1 MDLPVL
7 QRIAP
12 ELDELLR
19 GGFINKIHQ
28 PLPREVLLRIR
39 LPQGGEAK
47 LALSADPQLG
57 RAHLTDLRIP
67 NPPSPP
73 RFCSFLRAHFQGSRI
88 LKVAASSDDRVLRI
102 EAVRGPEEARIE
114 RALILE
120 LLGRDSNIILVD
132 RSSNRIMDCLH
143 RIPGKEAG
151 SRVVIAGCEYLPP
164 QRHGRPV
171 VSPSVSIGKGRF
183 VPGIA
188 MSADG
193 RRYLTPAADAAHD
206 MSFPSMNEAADAFF
220 RPKLQSALLEGLRRA
235 LASPLKA
242 RLRSLDRRLTK
253 IQADHDRA
261 EKLAS
266 RAEEGELLKA
276 NLNRLKKGMD
286 RIVVQ
291 DWETGEDRA
300 VKLEPALEPV
310 ANMERI
316 FRKAAKGKRGRQ
328 MVRRRFEQTLEEQR
342 AVKDQLFFIESAKDV
357 AELEE
362 ITTGLRPEPSQV
374 KPRGGSERD
383 AGRGPQSGLIRE
395 FQTRSGRV
403 VLVGKSAAG
412 NDYLVRRKAKRGDL
426 WFHVKDWPGAHVL
439 LTHRGKEP
447 ASAEDMEF
455 AAGLAVD
462 FSKAQGK
469 GKVEVIIAN
478 VQDLGHPKRGIAGQV
493 TVKNYKTILSEGRS
507 SDSML
512 FSKP

>member
-1 MDLPVL
+1 MIP
-7 QRIAP
+7 AS
-12 ELDELLR
+12 
-19 GGFINKIHQ
+19 GFI
-28 PLPREVLLRIR
+28 E
-39 LPQGGEAK
+39 QG
-47 LALSADPQLG
+47 P
-57 RAHLTDLRIP
+57 
-67 NPPSPP
+67 
-73 RFCSFLRAHFQGSRI
+73 
-88 LKVAASSDDRVLRI
+88 
-102 EAVRGPEEARIE
+102 
-114 RALILE
+114 
-120 LLGRDSNIILVD
+120 
-132 RSSNRIMDCLH
+132 
-143 RIPGKEAG
+143 
-151 SRVVIAGCEYLPP
+151 
-164 QRHGRPV
+164 
-171 VSPSVSIGKGRF
+171 F

-188 MSADG
+188 VSAEG
-193 RRYLTPAADAAHD
+193 RRHLTANADVAQD

-261 EKLAS
+261 EKFAS
-266 RAEEGELLKA
+266 RVEEGELLKA

-300 VKLEPALEPV
+300 VKLEPALDPV

-328 MVRRRFEQTLEEQR
+328 MVQERFKQTLEEKR
-342 AVKDQLFFIESAKDV
+342 AVQDQLFFMEAAKDV

-362 ITTGLRPEPSQV
+362 VATDLRPETSPV
-374 KPRGGSERD
+374 KPRGSSERNV
-383 AGRGPQSGLIRE
+383 GRGPQSGLIRE

-412 NDYLVRRKAKRGDL
+412 NDYLVRRKARRGDL

-439 LTHRGKEP
+439 LTQRGKEP
-447 ASAEDMEF
+447 ASADDMEF

-469 GKVEVIIAN
+469 GKVEVIVAN
-478 VQDLGHPKRGIAGQV
+478 VQDLGHPKRGIPGQV
-493 TVKNYKTILSEGRS
+493 TVKNYKTMLSEGRP
-507 SDSML
+507 D
-512 FSKP
+512 